1 MGRFQS
7 FFLKRARPYH
17 GAASGGMACDRGA
30 QRARSVIGV
39 RRNGMERWM
48 RIVLGLAFLLASTPA
63 FALPPPPTA
72 QVAKECVLAA
82 YKAYPYQR
90 PGKVHGSGARYQF
103 YKECIEKR
111 GNANPPPEAEPLSQP
126 KQQ

>member
-1 MGRFQS
+1 M
-7 FFLKRARPYH
+7 
-17 GAASGGMACDRGA
+17 
-30 QRARSVIGV
+30 
-39 RRNGMERWM
+39 RRNNMDRRRM
-48 RIVLGLAFLLASTPA
+48 RIVGSLAALLMATPA

-103 YKECIEKR
+103 YRECIEKR
-111 GNANPPPEAEPLSQP
+111 SNPDAPPPEAEPLPQAVP